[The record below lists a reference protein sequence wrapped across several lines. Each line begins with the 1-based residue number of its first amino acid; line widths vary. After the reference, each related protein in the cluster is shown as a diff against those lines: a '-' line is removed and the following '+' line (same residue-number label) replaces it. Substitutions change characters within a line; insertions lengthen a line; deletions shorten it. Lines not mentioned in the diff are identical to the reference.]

1 MTNPLL
7 DDYELPPFS
16 RIEASHVLPA
26 VRQILAESRTA
37 VDALIDRGGP
47 FTWSGLVEPLD
58 DLDDRLNK
66 AWSPVG
72 HLNAVMN
79 GEALREAYNTSL
91 PLLSEYAT
99 EMGQNAALYAAF
111 REIAEGVE
119 YARLDTAQRKVVDN
133 ALRDFR
139 LSGVTLEGEQKAR
152 FKEIAQE
159 LSRLGSRFSD
169 NVLDATKGWTRQIE
183 GEALLAGLPETDLA
197 VARQAAEAE
206 GKTGWVFGLAF
217 PSYIAIMTYADDR
230 ALREEF
236 YHAYATRASE
246 TGPQGGRW
254 DNGEVM
260 DKILALRHEEAR
272 LLGFA
277 NYAELSLATKMA
289 ESPEQVLGFLN
300 DLAEKALPFARR
312 DLEELRAFARD
323 NHGLDEL
330 QAWDIAYYSEK
341 LRQHKYAFSEEE
353 VKAYFPAERA
363 VSGLFAVVRRLYG
376 LEIARREGVDVWHP
390 DVRYYEI
397 SDRAGELR
405 GGFYLDLY
413 ARPNKRSGAWM
424 DECVSRR
431 RVGGAIQ
438 TPVAHLTCNFTPPAG
453 DEPALLRHDDVVT
466 LFHEFGHGL
475 HHLLTRVEHLGVSG
489 IRGVE
494 WDAVELPSQFMENF
508 CWEREALALI
518 SGHYRTGERLPDELL
533 ARMLAAKNFQAGM
546 QTVRQ
551 LEFALLDFRIHHDYD
566 PIRGGRVYEILEDV
580 RQQVS
585 VMPPPAY
592 NRFPHSFQHIFG
604 GGYAAGYYSYKWA
617 EVLSSDAFSLFEER
631 GIFDPDTGHAFL
643 SNVLEQGGRRSALE
657 SFVAFRGREPE
668 IDALLRHSGMLVA
681 AG

>member
-7 DDYELPPFS
+7 EDYELPPFS

-26 VRQILAESRTA
+26 VRQILTENRAA
-37 VDALIDRGGP
+37 VAALLERGGP
-47 FTWSGLVEPLD
+47 FTWSGLVDPLD

-79 GEALREAYNTSL
+79 GEALREAYNASL

-139 LSGVTLEGEQKAR
+139 LSGVALEGEQKAR

-169 NVLDATKGWTRQIE
+169 NVLDATKGWTRHIE
-183 GEALLAGLPETDLA
+183 DEALLAGLPETDLA

-206 GKTGWVFGLAF
+206 NKPGWVFGLAF
-217 PSYIAIMTYADDR
+217 PSYIAIMTYAGER

-236 YHAYATRASE
+236 YHAYVTRASE

-254 DNGEVM
+254 DNGAAME
-260 DKILALRHEEAR
+260 KILALRHEEAR

-300 DLAEKALPFARR
+300 DLAEKALPFARC
-312 DLEELRAFARD
+312 DLEELRAFAREK
-323 NHGLDEL
+323 HGLDEL
-330 QAWDIAYYSEK
+330 QAWDIAYFSEK

-431 RVGGAIQ
+431 RVGGTIQ
-438 TPVAHLTCNFTPPAG
+438 TPVAYLSCNFTPPAG

-518 SGHYRTGERLPDELL
+518 SGHYRTGEPLPDELL

-551 LEFALLDFRIHHDYD
+551 LEFALLDFRIHHEYD
-566 PIRGGRVYEILEDV
+566 PARGGRVYEILGEV
-580 RQQVS
+580 RRQVS
-585 VMPPPAY
+585 VLHPPQY
-592 NRFPHSFQHIFG
+592 NRFPHGFQHIFG

-631 GIFDPDTGHAFL
+631 GVFDPDAGHAFL

-668 IDALLRHSGMLVA
+668 IEALLRHSGMLAA